1 MDSVE
6 KVFHGFPS
14 PGVERALIKRN
25 GMWEAEDFYEAFRSF
40 SPYNSSDPDRIFFA
54 TLAQMLLKQDF
65 TPTVIR
71 SEIGQFALDKHQ
83 IPNNGSAKSM
93 QLKYHAWISQ
103 GRKDEEYPF
112 NDKEFSAVRDGD
124 LLKNSQGFLPDKLAD
139 TKICAHCA
147 KPNAKYSCSD
157 CLLVQDS
164 HVVMKT
170 AYCNKACQFEHWK
183 EHKSYCH
190 ARRKVCRAVSLIYE
204 LFVMLEKKAWLR
216 KQVNG
221 VTEKQGITNISQAQ
235 SDEWRF
241 QGKPF
246 VGPFP
251 SVKAP
256 SEEHAL
262 AALLASECQQP
273 MTVFHNFLNALLLP
287 LCQELSEVQLAPRNA
302 YRPTCIM
309 RPGGI
314 HNTMYNEHTVLRATL
329 KSGEQMVVDICGA
342 QFGWRETIAPWAVWT
357 SYRAAGKTTAK
368 PFGSTKETWEKTF
381 TPQHARESDHQRV
394 LLAQKMQLAT
404 QSENR
409 GGLSVA
415 GLYKLDDATFASCKL
430 AILSAA
436 ERALDDGVRELH
448 ESKVCRCYL
457 DFAGNWLATTSTQ
470 QGEALEGAWL
480 TDEQVEYA
488 KNNGLDLLSLY
499 RYRCSHPDNRRKFQ
513 AAKLFM
519 PWYGG
524 LFENK

>member
-6 KVFHGFPS
+6 KLFQGFPS
-14 PGVERALIKRN
+14 PGFERALIKRN
-25 GMWEAEDFYEAFRSF
+25 GVWDAFDFDRVFGSF
-40 SPYNSSDPDRIFFA
+40 SPHNSNDLDRYMIA
-54 TLAQMLLKQDF
+54 RWAQMVKQGI
-65 TPTVIR
+65 TPTVLR
-71 SEIGQFALDKHQ
+71 SEIGQFALDKYQ
-83 IPNNGSAKSM
+83 IPNNGSAKSK

-112 NDKEFSAVRDGD
+112 NDDDFSAARDGD
-124 LLKNSQGFLPDKLAD
+124 LLKNSAGFLPNKLAD
-139 TKICAHCA
+139 SKICANCA
-147 KPNAKYSCSD
+147 KPNAKFSCSD

-170 AYCNKACQFEHWK
+170 PYCNKACQFEHWK

-190 ARRKVCRAVSLIYE
+190 ARRKVCRAVSLLFD

-216 KQVNG
+216 KLVSG
-221 VTEKQGITNISQAQ
+221 VTEKQGITNIIQ
-235 SDEWRF
+235 DWPDDWMYR
-241 QGKPF
+241 GKPF

-273 MTVFHNFLNALLLP
+273 VTVFHNFVSVLFLP
-287 LCQELSEVQLAPRNA
+287 LCRELSEVQMAPRNA

-309 RPGGI
+309 RLHGVS
-314 HNTMYNEHTVLRATL
+314 NTMYNEHTVLRATL

-342 QFGWRETIAPWAVWT
+342 QFGWRETIAPWEVWT
-357 SYRAAGKTTAK
+357 SYRSAGKTTVR
-368 PFGSTKETWEKTF
+368 PFGSTKKDMEKTF
-381 TPQHARESDHQRV
+381 TAQFVRDSDYRRG
-394 LLAQKMQLAT
+394 LLAQKMQRGI

-415 GLYKLDDATFASCKL
+415 ELYKLDDATFASCKL

-448 ESKVCRCYL
+448 ESKMGRCYL
-457 DFAGNWLATTSTQ
+457 DLCGNWLATTSKQ
-470 QGEALEGAWL
+470 QGEALAGVWL
-480 TDEQVEYA
+480 TDKDVEDA
-488 KNNGLDLLSLY
+488 KRNGIDLSSLY
-499 RYRCSHPDNRRKFQ
+499 KFRCSNPSNRQKFK
-513 AAKLFM
+513 AANLFM

-524 LFENK
+524 GLFVNK